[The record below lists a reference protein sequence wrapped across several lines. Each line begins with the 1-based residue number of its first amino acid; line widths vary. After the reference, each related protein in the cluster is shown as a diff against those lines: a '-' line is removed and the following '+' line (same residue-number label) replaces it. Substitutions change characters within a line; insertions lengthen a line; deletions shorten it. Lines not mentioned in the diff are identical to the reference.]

1 MSYIIESSIVGSLLV
16 GAILLIRLLIKEHM
30 KKSIIYY
37 LWFILIIKLLIPFG
51 PESNLSLFNLINIK
65 SKEETNLLVNN
76 YKLPNEEISS
86 DISNLISLPL
96 DNRIDLNT
104 EDNNIISNNENEENN
119 ETEKN
124 IKFSYKELLF
134 VIWIVGIIVI
144 TFRILISYL
153 KLKLS
158 ISKEYK
164 KYRNYNFNIDII
176 RERKTLNIKRNI
188 EIRITNEINTPSL
201 CGVLK
206 PKILIPLNMISNINK
221 EDIRYIILHELCH
234 YKRKDVLVLWL
245 AYITKTIHWFNP
257 IIHLGVNI
265 MRYDCESAC
274 DEMVL
279 SNLNDKENIK
289 YGNTILNVLNLIN
302 IKNSVPGTTSMV
314 TNKKRLRVRIK
325 FIAENK
331 RYSFKTLVFGVL
343 AIAILS
349 IIILT
354 NKVSSE
360 NLNLVDRSKIKEV
373 SISFMPSSPRG
384 KNIYN
389 KEDVNK
395 IVKYINSIKVK
406 DKTPG
411 IYKGW
416 EVKIN
421 LTGEENYVICFID
434 NYININGIQYTA
446 SSKEIDKI
454 RFLYDSLDYEE
465 RDIESNE
472 VTDDGSENL
481 NFHSVIKEIG
491 NKNLEVK
498 LIEEKSLSTKDN
510 GYSAKNYT
518 IKVNDEE
525 LKIYEYDHEMA
536 ALSEIS
542 LLNEDDYSEISYATD
557 YILIDMEELRNAKQV
572 YFKDK
577 IICLYNGNNDKIE
590 NALSSILEEPL
601 VSLSRDK
608 LRISGQDITLIYPSN
623 WIGIQEPIE
632 IVIGE
637 ETYKID
643 SRFIKQ
649 NKNKC
654 EVKINNDLLQKVR
667 AFDEEKILIKWEEKI
682 ASEDHKTLVSEINR
696 KDFIRVVKIQ
706 GGYIDSSLVEPE
718 IEIDTRDKEEI
729 GRKLYEEYI
738 KMHSTNWLFNL
749 NKGINEET
757 ELSVTES
764 KINDVKLISEGKYI
778 FTVYISYDI
787 KAANEN
793 SPWYAGNGVIED
805 DNWIINKGIFLDI
818 ERTGENKYRIISGYT
833 G

>member
-1 MSYIIESSIVGSLLV
+1 MSYIVESSIVGCLLV
-16 GAILLIRLLIKEHM
+16 GVILLIRLFLKEHM

-37 LWFILIIKLLIPFG
+37 LWFILIIKLLVPFG
-51 PESNLSLFNLINIK
+51 PESKLSLFNLINIK

-86 DISNLISLPL
+86 ETSNLISLPL
-96 DNRIDLNT
+96 DTRIDLNT
-104 EDNNIISNNENEENN
+104 EDNNIISNNEVENN
-119 ETEKN
+119 ESEIN
-124 IKFSYKELLF
+124 IKFSYKKILF
-134 VIWIVGIIVI
+134 VIWIVGIIII
-144 TFRILISYL
+144 TSRILISYL

-164 KYRNYNFNIDII
+164 KYRNYNFNVDII

-188 EIRITNEINTPSL
+188 EIRITNQVNTPSL

-206 PKILIPLNMISNINK
+206 PKILIPINMISNINK
-221 EDIRYIILHELCH
+221 EDIRYIMLHELCH

-245 AYITKTIHWFNP
+245 AYIAKTVHWFNP
-257 IIHLGVNI
+257 IISLGVNI

-279 SNLNDKENIK
+279 SKLNDKENIK
-289 YGNTILNVLNLIN
+289 YGNTLLNVLHLIN
-302 IKNSVPGTTSMV
+302 IKNTIPGTTSMV
-314 TNKKRLRVRIK
+314 TNKKRLKGRIK

-331 RYSFKTLVFGVL
+331 KITYRTMLLGV
-343 AIAILS
+343 ITIVILS
-349 IIILT
+349 ALVLT
-354 NKVSSE
+354 NKLTSE
-360 NLNLVDRSKIKEV
+360 NLSLVDSSKIKEASV
-373 SISFMPSSPRG
+373 SFMSSSPKG

-406 DKTPG
+406 DKTQG

-421 LTGEENYVICFID
+421 LTGEENYEICFID
-434 NYININGIQYTA
+434 NYININGIQYTVN
-446 SSKEIDKI
+446 SKEIDKI

-465 RDIESNE
+465 RYIESNE

-481 NFHSVIKEIG
+481 NFHSVIKEIV

-510 GYSAKNYT
+510 GYSAKSYT
-518 IKVNDEE
+518 IKVNNEE
-525 LKIYEYDHEMA
+525 LKIYEYDDKMA
-536 ALSEIS
+536 TLSEIS
-542 LLNEDDYSEISYATD
+542 LLNEEALSEIFYDTD
-557 YILIDMEELRNAKQV
+557 YALIDKEELRNAKEV

-577 IICLYNGNNDKIE
+577 IICLYNGNNDEIK
-590 NALSSILEEPL
+590 NTLNSILEEPL
-601 VSLSRDK
+601 ASLSRDK

-654 EVKINNDLLQKVR
+654 EVKINNDLLQKIRV
-667 AFDEEKILIKWEEKI
+667 FDEEKILIKWEYKI
-682 ASEDHKTLVSEINR
+682 ASEDNKIIVSEINR

-706 GGYIDSSLVEPE
+706 GGYIDISLVEPE
-718 IEIDTRDKEEI
+718 IEIDISDKEEI

-738 KMHSTNWLFNL
+738 KMHSTNWFFNL
-749 NKGINEET
+749 SNGIDKEP
-757 ELSVTES
+757 ELSVLES

-778 FTVYISYDI
+778 FTVDISYDI
-787 KAANEN
+787 KAANEK

-805 DNWIINKGIFLDI
+805 NNWIRNKGTFLDI
-818 ERTGENKYRIISGYT
+818 EKTGENKYRIISGYT